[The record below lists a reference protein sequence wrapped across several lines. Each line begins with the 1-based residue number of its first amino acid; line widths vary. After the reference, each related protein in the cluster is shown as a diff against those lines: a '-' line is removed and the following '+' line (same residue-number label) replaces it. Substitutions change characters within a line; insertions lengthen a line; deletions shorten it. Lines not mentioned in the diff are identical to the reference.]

1 MSYSYLEI
9 RRAVAEKV
17 ISGHEFYAEQSE
29 WSIFKKTDSDN
40 EYSLIKI
47 AGKTKDGYK
56 FAFDESQV
64 SDEVIKNIFCQ
75 FHKDCNKDNTI
86 KATFYCI
93 AISDNDEFKDF
104 REKEEEQLTVNY
116 FEFSTTNNFKNISKL
131 KHPFNEIKT
140 TGIKIDCK
148 NYVTFYSYP
157 EKYNSGEILFPKVQ
171 TINKKLIV
179 NQIRNSLKEEGY
191 PVVDYNRILDRSF
204 IYFLEYGSTQE
215 VPFKELFDNG
225 KYQKVKTFIE
235 ENNTKSE
242 NFESITRYEQI
253 TDNNKNEMTIYD
265 FKKSY
270 ITYFKEKILK
280 YEEFKEKF
288 FKSDEFRKCAY
299 CGVPEDKLN
308 LLKTVRAGRGN
319 RLEYDRVKSR
329 DGMDKIGYSLDNI
342 VLSCYWCNNAKT
354 DTFSASE
361 FKEIARGI
369 NQAWNQKMRET
380 GSHETICFPENSDIW
395 NRE

>member
-29 WSIFKKTDSDN
+29 WSIFKKTDLDK
-40 EYSLIKI
+40 EYYSLIKI

-75 FHKDCNKDNTI
+75 FHKDCNEDNTI
-86 KATFYCI
+86 KATATFYCI
-93 AISDNDEFKDF
+93 AISDNDDFKNF
-104 REKEEEQLTVNY
+104 REEKKDQLTVNC
-116 FEFSTTNNFKNISKL
+116 FKFSTTDNFKNIPKL
-131 KHPFNEIKT
+131 NHPFNEIKT

-148 NYVTFYSYP
+148 NCVSFYSYP
-157 EKYNSGEILFPKVQ
+157 VDYTKIELEPEKIE
-171 TINKKLIV
+171 INKKSIHEI
-179 NQIRNSLKEEGY
+179 QNSLKKDGY
-191 PVVDYNRILDRSF
+191 PLVDYNRILDRSF

-215 VPFKELFDNG
+215 DTFKELFDND
-225 KYQKVKTFIE
+225 KSQEVKTFIE
-235 ENNTKSE
+235 ENNTKS
-242 NFESITRYEQI
+242 ITRYEQI
-253 TDNNKNEMTIYD
+253 TDELKKTMKIYD

-270 ITYFKEKILK
+270 ITCFKEKILK
-280 YEEFKEKF
+280 YEDFKEKF
-288 FKSDEFRKCAY
+288 FKSDEVRKCAY
-299 CGVPEDKLN
+299 CGVPEDKLD

-354 DTFSASE
+354 DTFSARE

-369 NQAWNQKMRET
+369 NQVWNQKMRET
-380 GSHETICFPENSDIW
+380 APHETICFPENSDIW